1 MSDFT
6 GSDLYKRVERYEA
19 AVDELRAT
27 HEDIKDV
34 LAEHVLHDR
43 WRLLGADLGFAAVP
57 LPERRALRTQ
67 PERDLVAVADMHKIN
82 ESWES

>member
-1 MSDFT
+1 M

-34 LAEHVLHDR
+34 LAEHVIYER
-43 WRLLGADLGFAAVP
+43 WRHLGADLGFAAVP
-57 LPERRALRTQ
+57 LPERRAFRAQ
-67 PERDLVAVADMHKIN
+67 SDRDLVAITEMHKIN
-82 ESWES
+82 EAWES